1 MKTIHFLGAGIAAVA
16 VLGACTTSG
25 NTERDALGGAALGA
39 AAGAIIGNNVG
50 HGDAATGAAIG
61 AIAGGVGGAAV
72 GQQQDRTERAEA
84 ANNDRPNTAA
94 SYGPHGEQLVYDG
107 RAERY
112 YYVDR
117 RDGRTY
123 WANGE
128 YRG

>member
-1 MKTIHFLGAGIAAVA
+1 MRTIHLIGAGIAAVV

-50 HGDAATGAAIG
+50 SGDAATGAAIG
-61 AIAGGVGGAAV
+61 ALAGGVGGAAV
-72 GQQQDRTERAEA
+72 GQQQDRTERAQANNAPSTA
-84 ANNDRPNTAA
+84 AN
-94 SYGPHGEQLVYDG
+94 YGPHGEELVYDR
-107 RAERY
+107 RADRY

-123 WANGE
+123 WTNGE